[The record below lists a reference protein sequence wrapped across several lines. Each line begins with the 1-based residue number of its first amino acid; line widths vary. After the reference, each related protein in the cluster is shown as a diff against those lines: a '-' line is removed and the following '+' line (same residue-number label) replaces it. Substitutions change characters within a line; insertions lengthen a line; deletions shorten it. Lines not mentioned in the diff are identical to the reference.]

1 VTDTPSPAPGSGDV
15 VVHVFGR
22 TDIGRIRD
30 HNEDSFLVADLS
42 SANAS
47 LQPEVRTHL
56 VGARGTLLMVA
67 DGLGGAAAG
76 EIASDLA
83 INTVYEEMRDRWAN
97 SERTDPQAFAAALK
111 AAAEAA
117 NAKIYSYA
125 LEHPEHR
132 GLGTT
137 ATIVGVLG
145 DTAYVAQVGDSRAYV
160 VRDGEAQQI
169 TKDQSL
175 MQRLVEAGELTQEE
189 ADRSE
194 RRNIILQALGP
205 EPSVRIDLTHQKL
218 RQGDTVVLCTDGLS
232 GLVKKEEI
240 AAVVDTTPD
249 LVDACKQLIDRA
261 NENGG
266 PDNIT
271 VIVARLDGAGLQA
284 VDIDDRVGHSVY
296 ALPGG
301 TPQGGISREEAPTAP
316 TFRRKSPTPLPHS
329 ARTPEEGTP
338 STAPAGVV
346 PVEERRRQ
354 LLTAVAAAIAL
365 LGVFFLARQLS
376 GRGAVPL
383 PVPPPSAPAPAPTP
397 APAADS
403 SDTTARHPA
412 P

>member
-1 VTDTPSPAPGSGDV
+1 VSETPSPAPASGDV

-22 TDIGRIRD
+22 TDIGRVRD

-42 SANAS
+42 ASHAS
-47 LQPEVRTHL
+47 LQPEVRTHV

-83 INTVYEEMRDRWAN
+83 INTVFEEMQERWTAG
-97 SERTDPQAFAAALK
+97 ERSDPQAFAAALK
-111 AAAEAA
+111 SAAEAA
-117 NAKIYSYA
+117 NGKIYAYA

-137 ATIVGVLG
+137 ATIVGILG

-160 VRDGEAQQI
+160 IRDGAAQQI

-218 RQGDTVVLCTDGLS
+218 RQGDTIVLCTDGLS

-249 LVDACKQLIDRA
+249 LVEACKQLIDRA

-284 VDIDDRVGHSVY
+284 AEIDDRVGHAVY

-301 TPQGGISREEAPTAP
+301 TPPSGVSREEAPTAP
-316 TFRRKSPTPLPHS
+316 TFRRKSPTPLPS
-329 ARTPEEGTP
+329 TARTLEHPIGGV
-338 STAPAGVV
+338 APPPVV
-346 PVEERRRQ
+346 PLDERRRQ
-354 LLTAVAAAIAL
+354 VVTAIVAALAL

-383 PVPPPSAPAPAPTP
+383 PAPPAPSAPS

-403 SDTTARHPA
+403 SDTTAQHTA

>member
-1 VTDTPSPAPGSGDV
+1 MSETPSPAPGSGDV
-15 VVHVFGR
+15 VIHVFGR

-42 SANAS
+42 ASNAS

-56 VGARGTLLMVA
+56 VGTRGSLLMVA

-83 INTVYEEMRDRWAN
+83 INTVYAEMQERWMK
-97 SERTDPQAFAAALK
+97 SERGDAQSFAVALK
-111 AAAEAA
+111 GAAEAA
-117 NAKIYSYA
+117 NAKIYAYA

-145 DTAYVAQVGDSRAYV
+145 DTAFVAQVGDSRAYV
-160 VRDGEAQQI
+160 IRDGEAQQI

-189 ADRSE
+189 ADRSA

-218 RQGDTVVLCTDGLS
+218 RQNDAIVLCTDGLS

-249 LVDACKQLIDRA
+249 LVEACKQLIDRA

-271 VIVARLDGAGLQA
+271 VIIARLDGGGLGA
-284 VDIDDRVGHSVY
+284 VEIDDRVGHAVY

-301 TPQGGISREEAPTAP
+301 TPQSGVPREEAPTAP
-316 TFRRKSPTPLPHS
+316 TFRRKSPTPLPS
-329 ARTPEEGTP
+329 TARTLEHPIDGP
-338 STAPAGVV
+338 PLAAVV
-346 PVEERRRQ
+346 PAEERRRQ
-354 LLTAVAAAIAL
+354 VITAIVAALAL

-383 PVPPPSAPAPAPTP
+383 PPPPAPSAPSAS
-397 APAADS
+397 AADS
-403 SDTTARHPA
+403 SDTTARPTA